1 MKSEKFFKWVWNVNG
16 LILLLGLIIGAAA
29 IGYNFVAYLL
39 KSDNYV
45 QQQTLNLAEDEKQQ
59 EKWKLGYPRKV
70 EGSDFYFIPLES
82 EKLDIEVKAD
92 VTVYNNFSGGYKY
105 RPTGSKNILFLN
117 DKTNHA
123 KWLFNTTDQLIIE
136 FGALSHYK
144 EFDTR
149 PYKEQKVYAPK
160 AVSYEVIKNDTN
172 NDKLLDGKD
181 KRTFALSKIDG
192 SNYSEVISG
201 YNRIVE
207 SNLNAEGNLFVVFIN
222 NDEVYSMLIDLGK
235 FEVISK
241 SILPKVGEWDWY

>member
-1 MKSEKFFKWVWNVNG
+1 
-16 LILLLGLIIGAAA
+16 
-29 IGYNFVAYLL
+29 
-39 KSDNYV
+39 
-45 QQQTLNLAEDEKQQ
+45 
-59 EKWKLGYPRKV
+59 
-70 EGSDFYFIPLES
+70 
-82 EKLDIEVKAD
+82 VKAD

-105 RPTGSKNILFLN
+105 RPTRSKNILFLN

-123 KWLFNTTDQLIIE
+123 KWLFKTTDQLIIE
-136 FGALSHYK
+136 FGALSHYE

-149 PYKEQKVYAPK
+149 VYNEQKANAPK

-222 NDEVYSMLIDLGK
+222 NDEVYSMLVDLDT

-241 SILPKVGEWDWY
+241 SMLPKVGE

>member
-1 MKSEKFFKWVWNVNG
+1 MIWLWPTGPYPEFSLFYAYKSALKSEFDSNRRL
-16 LILLLGLIIGAAA
+16 LIDL
-29 IGYNFVAYLL
+29 
-39 KSDNYV
+39 
-45 QQQTLNLAEDEKQQ
+45 
-59 EKWKLGYPRKV
+59 R
-70 EGSDFYFIPLES
+70 
-82 EKLDIEVKAD
+82 
-92 VTVYNNFSGGYKY
+92 
-105 RPTGSKNILFLN
+105 
-117 DKTNHA
+117 
-123 KWLFNTTDQLIIE
+123 QLIIE
-136 FGALSHYK
+136 FGALSRYK

-149 PYKEQKVYAPK
+149 PYKEQKVDAPK

-222 NDEVYSMLIDLGK
+222 NDEVYSMLIDLDT

-241 SILPKVGEWDWY
+241 SMLPKVGEWN